1 MGETVLFYSKLSM
14 NRIVIC
20 FIIFIS
26 VAKYTGVSADLEFY
40 PDYQSP
46 AEEEPQPQ
54 RPWGNA
60 EQLLLEGLQK
70 LLTQQRMQQLRIQA
84 ADDNQPRFTFQLPE
98 REPSDQDNFAVPPS
112 DPRYYKEG
120 PNIQIPVKEEEK
132 QEVVTQE
139 VQTPQL
145 QTADHLNIIQSE
157 PQVYKTQIAQYID
170 ENDVFFIAIVAGC
183 SAAAVAGVLVLS
195 YAWYRFHK
203 NTKAAADVE
212 YPAYGV
218 TGPNKEVT
226 PTGDRRLAQSAQ
238 MYHYQHQKQ
247 QIIAMESS
255 RGTNERR
262 TSMSEADS
270 EEENEEGD
278 YTVYECPGLAT
289 TGEMEVRNPMFQDDP
304 TPAATKEG
312 EEDQKEVLSE
322 NLPGHPPK

>member
-1 MGETVLFYSKLSM
+1 MGETVLFSSILSM
-14 NRIVIC
+14 TRIVIC

-54 RPWGNA
+54 GAWGNA
-60 EQLLLEGLQK
+60 EKVIIERLKSLLQR
-70 LLTQQRMQQLRIQA
+70 QRMEQLRIQA
-84 ADDNQPRFTFQLPE
+84 ANDDQPNFTYQFPE
-98 REPSDQDNFAVPPS
+98 RIPSDQDNFAVPPS
-112 DPRYYKEG
+112 DPRYYSEG
-120 PNIQIPVKEEEK
+120 PNTKLTEKEEEK
-132 QEVVTQE
+132 QSAGPQE
-139 VQTPQL
+139 EQTPQL
-145 QTADHLNIIQSE
+145 PKDTHLNTIE
-157 PQVYKTQIAQYID
+157 PEQQVYKTQIAQYIN
-170 ENDVFFIAIVAGC
+170 ENDVFFIAVVAGC

-195 YAWYRFHK
+195 YAWYRLHK

-312 EEDQKEVLSE
+312 DEDANKVPSE
-322 NLPGHPPK
+322 NLPGHSPK

>member
-1 MGETVLFYSKLSM
+1 MGETVLFSSILSM

-54 RPWGNA
+54 EAWRSAENA
-60 EQLLLEGLQK
+60 IIERLKSLLQR
-70 LLTQQRMQQLRIQA
+70 QRMQQLRIQA
-84 ADDNQPRFTFQLPE
+84 AEDDQPKFTYQFPE
-98 REPSDQDNFAVPPS
+98 RIPSEQDYFAVSPS
-112 DPRYYKEG
+112 DPRYYSPG
-120 PNIQIPVKEEEK
+120 PNAKLTVKEEEK
-132 QEVVTQE
+132 QPSGTQE
-139 VQTPQL
+139 EQTSQL
-145 QTADHLNIIQSE
+145 PKDNQPNTIEAE
-157 PQVYKTQIAQYID
+157 QVYKTQVAQYID

-312 EEDQKEVLSE
+312 KEDANEVPSQ
-322 NLPGHPPK
+322 NLPGHSPK

>member
-1 MGETVLFYSKLSM
+1 MGESVLFYSKLSM
-14 NRIVIC
+14 SRIVIC

-26 VAKYTGVSADLEFY
+26 VAKCTSVSADVEFDQ
-40 PDYQSP
+40 DYQSP
-46 AEEEPQPQ
+46 SEEDAQPQ
-54 RPWGNA
+54 GLYTN
-60 EQLLLEGLQK
+60 ELLIQQIKYLLQL
-70 LLTQQRMQQLRIQA
+70 QRAQQLRIRA
-84 ADDNQPRFTFQLPE
+84 ANDNQPTFTYQFPV
-98 REPSDQDNFAVPPS
+98 RVPSDSDYFAVPPS
-112 DPRYYKEG
+112 DPRYYSEVPSNISPDKKDEEQPEG
-120 PNIQIPVKEEEK
+120 
-132 QEVVTQE
+132 TQE
-139 VQTPQL
+139 EQTLQL
-145 QTADHLNIIQSE
+145 PKYDHMNSIESE
-157 PQVYKTQIAQYID
+157 PQVYKTRIAQYID
-170 ENDVFFIAIVAGC
+170 ENDAIFIAIVAGC

-195 YAWYRFHK
+195 YAWYRFHR
-203 NTKAAADVE
+203 NTKAAADVD

-255 RGTNERR
+255 RGTSERR

-304 TPAATKEG
+304 TPAAAKEG
-312 EEDQKEVLSE
+312 EEDLNEAPSE
-322 NLPGHPPK
+322 NLPGHSPK